1 MHGERATCEQPTTM
15 RRVALASTQ
24 GPFGVA
30 APSPS
35 SNPRQTQFLPNLFVG
50 RRSPVFPVAPFV
62 FVLHGLSM
70 VSMRHEVLV
79 ELFQNRPC
87 LATELLAESLHV
99 PQPAYDEAR
108 LASIA
113 LTEVQPAEYRAD
125 VVVVLYHN
133 DEPIRVN
140 IVEVQLGID
149 VDKRYSW
156 PVYLAVSREKH
167 RCNADLLVVA
177 PDPVVAK
184 WCAQR
189 IEMGIPGFALEPPVL
204 GRNCIPMVTDPEE
217 ASRRPEL
224 ALLSAM
230 AYGDSDQAI
239 EIVDAALPAFA
250 NLDDKRSGFYL
261 DILYDSVNEAA
272 RRLLEAKMKGYVY
285 TSPFAVKHIQLGRD
299 LGRDEGIKLGRDE
312 GVKLGR
318 DEGVKLGRDEGVK
331 LGRDEGVK
339 LGRDEGVKLALLTVL
354 NARRIDVPEATRERI
369 LAETDITRLE
379 RWLEQAATASTLAD
393 VLAEPS

>member
-1 MHGERATCEQPTTM
+1 M
-15 RRVALASTQ
+15 AS
-24 GPFGVA
+24 F
-30 APSPS
+30 
-35 SNPRQTQFLPNLFVG
+35 
-50 RRSPVFPVAPFV
+50 
-62 FVLHGLSM
+62 
-70 VSMRHEVLV
+70 RHELVV
-79 ELFQNRPC
+79 ELFQNCPS

-108 LASIA
+108 LVSIA
-113 LTEVQPAEYRAD
+113 LTEIQPAEYRAD

-140 IVEVQLGID
+140 IVEVQLGVD

-167 RCNADLLVVA
+167 RCDADLLVIA
-177 PDPVVAK
+177 PDPAVAR

-189 IEMGIPGFALEPPVL
+189 IEMGVRGFALEPPVL
-204 GRNCIPMVTDPEE
+204 GRNSIPKVTDPEE
-217 ASRRPEL
+217 ARRRPEL

-230 AYGDSDQAI
+230 AYGDGDEAI
-239 EIVDAALPAFA
+239 EIVEAALPAFA

-261 DILYDSVNEAA
+261 EILYNSINEAA
-272 RRLLEAKMKGYVY
+272 KRLLEAKMKDYVY

-299 LGRDEGIKLGRDE
+299 LGRDEGLKLGRDE
-312 GVKLGR
+312 GLKLGR
-318 DEGVKLGRDEGVK
+318 DEGLKLGRDEG
-331 LGRDEGVK
+331 LK

-354 NARRIDVPEATRERI
+354 SARSIDVPQATRERI
-369 LAETDITRLE
+369 LAEKDITILE
-379 RWLEQAATASTLAD
+379 RWLERAATASSLDD